1 MGNMDDYLELTSIAK
16 TYGGPEKY
24 IEFLQSVSK
33 DEGKAEGI
41 VIGAAITVTIG
52 GTAYVIK
59 KGSDYFKKKKKK
71 KNLEKCVKQELINNM
86 NEAAKNEKIADA
98 ASFDSDSNDL
108 FRE

>member
-16 TYGGPEKY
+16 KHTEDQKSTSN
-24 IEFLQSVSK
+24 FCNQFSK

-52 GTAYVIK
+52 GNSYVIK
-59 KGSDYFKKKKKK
+59 KGSDYFKKKKE

-86 NEAAKNEKIADA
+86 NEAAKTKNC
-98 ASFDSDSNDL
+98 
-108 FRE
+108 